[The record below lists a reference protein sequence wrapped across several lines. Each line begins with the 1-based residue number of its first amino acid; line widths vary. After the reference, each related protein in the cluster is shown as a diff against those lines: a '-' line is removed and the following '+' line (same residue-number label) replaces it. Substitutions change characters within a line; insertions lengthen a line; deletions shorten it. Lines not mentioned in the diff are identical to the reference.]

1 MLCYSYIYDV
11 ICINY
16 ILLRVSTPT
25 PPPLMGKILGVHV
38 CVCVLLYSLY
48 FARATHSVDTQAA

>member
-16 ILLRVSTPT
+16 ILLRFSNA
-25 PPPLMGKILGVHV
+25 PPPPMDKILGVHLCV
-38 CVCVLLYSLY
+38 CVCTCV
-48 FARATHSVDTQAA
+48 HVIV

>member
-16 ILLRVSTPT
+16 ILLTVSNPS
-25 PPPLMGKILGVHV
+25 MDKILGVHP
-38 CVCVLLYSLY
+38 CVYVLLYSLY
-48 FARATHSVDTQAA
+48 FTRATHSVETQAA